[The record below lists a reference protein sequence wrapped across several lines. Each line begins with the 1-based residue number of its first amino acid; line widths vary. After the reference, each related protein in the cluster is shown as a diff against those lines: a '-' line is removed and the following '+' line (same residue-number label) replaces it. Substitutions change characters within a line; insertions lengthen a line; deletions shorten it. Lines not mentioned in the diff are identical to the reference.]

1 VEDLVTMLTCKS
13 LVRVGHSGERP
24 IEQSSSWLLL
34 KFPPGKQILILYV
47 VLFGK
52 ANEYEAWRY
61 LLFSL
66 YYQTLNVQTFY
77 IINFIYYFTIQR
89 FSGSCYGKQN
99 RQCGINR

>member
-77 IINFIYYFTIQR
+77 IINSLYIILQYNDLVGRVMVSRTD
-89 FSGSCYGKQN
+89 N
-99 RQCGINR
+99 VE

>member
-34 KFPPGKQILILYV
+34 KFPPGKQILILQV

-52 ANEYEAWRY
+52 ANDYGALEIFIIFTLLSNFKCANYLY
-61 LLFSL
+61 LL
-66 YYQTLNVQTFY
+66 TFY
-77 IINFIYYFTIQR
+77 INYFNTKI
-89 FSGSCYGKQN
+89 
-99 RQCGINR
+99 

>member
-77 IINFIYYFTIQR
+77 IINSLYIIFQYNDLVGRVMVSRTD
-89 FSGSCYGKQN
+89 N
-99 RQCGINR
+99 VE